1 MLLQVFHNFT
11 TTTFLFLREEKA
23 KIYLSSSNLQQPAA
37 TPTWNGVGDLFD
49 VSADLLVDVVEF
61 GQPAVDASSSVFQT
75 RLDVPD
81 FGMHRPVDVLD
92 LPVFDLPNLRL
103 KLLRHLDG
111 T

>member
-1 MLLQVFHNFT
+1 MHAAASLPRYQNYHIALT
-11 TTTFLFLREEKA
+11 LRGKR
-23 KIYLSSSNLQQPAA
+23 KDVPILQQSAG
-37 TPTWNGVGDLFD
+37 TWNGVGDLFD

-61 GQPAVDASSSVFQT
+61 RQPAVDAASSVFQT